1 MWRKQKENR
10 RIKNASLFA
19 EGGQEELSKDI
30 YLFWLLVSSDEK

>member
-1 MWRKQKENR
+1 M

-30 YLFWLLVSSDEK
+30 YREVIIWVQNRKDSI